1 MIIIY
6 IFSFYLFLY
15 LTNLFID
22 FLAKSD
28 LYTSKTFLLVLL
40 LFYQKKNVNI
50 VLFILIWVQNPVIT
64 TTVTKWKAKKKK
76 ERNGSKSTNSNTKT
90 LPFEP
95 LKSFS
100 SFFWEVHERIWSDLM
115 KAWNAVIS
123 GQNLWVHVQGAQF
136 SKNLSGKWIKW
147 PRDQ

>member
-1 MIIIY
+1 M
-6 IFSFYLFLY
+6 
-15 LTNLFID
+15 
-22 FLAKSD
+22 KSG
-28 LYTSKTFLLVLL
+28 
-40 LFYQKKNVNI
+40 
-50 VLFILIWVQNPVIT
+50 
-64 TTVTKWKAKKKK
+64 KKK
-76 ERNGSKSTNSNTKT
+76 EINGSKSTNSNTKT

-123 GQNLWVHVQGAQF
+123 GQNLWVHVQGAKF

>member
-22 FLAKSD
+22 FLK
-28 LYTSKTFLLVLL
+28 
-40 LFYQKKNVNI
+40 
-50 VLFILIWVQNPVIT
+50 T
-64 TTVTKWKAKKKK
+64 TTFTHARLFCLYCCYFTKKKKCEYCTIHFNMGSKPCHHNHSNKMKSQKKK

>member
-22 FLAKSD
+22 FLKKTTFTHARLFCLYCCYFTKKKKLWILYYSFSKPCHHNHSNKMKS
-28 LYTSKTFLLVLL
+28 
-40 LFYQKKNVNI
+40 Q
-50 VLFILIWVQNPVIT
+50 
-64 TTVTKWKAKKKK
+64 KKK

-147 PRDQ
+147 PKDQ

>member
-1 MIIIY
+1 MQ
-6 IFSFYLFLY
+6 
-15 LTNLFID
+15 D
-22 FLAKSD
+22 FFACIVAI
-28 LYTSKTFLLVLL
+28 LL
-40 LFYQKKNVNI
+40 KKKKKCEYFTI
-50 VLFILIWVQNPVIT
+50 HFKNPVIT
-64 TTVTKWKAKKKK
+64 TTLTKWKAKKKK

-123 GQNLWVHVQGAQF
+123 GQNLWVHVQGAKF
-136 SKNLSGKWIKW
+136 SKNLSGKWMKW